1 MESPDVLI
9 KKMRPRAV
17 WPRYASEGAAGM
29 DLAAC
34 LDEPLTVPPGGRI
47 MVPTG
52 LALALPSHLVALVFA
67 RSGLAARHGLA
78 LANGV
83 GVVDSDYRGEIICA
97 MVNLGDV
104 AYRIEPGDRIAQVVF
119 VPIEHVR
126 LVPAADLPPSGRGAG
141 GFGSTGR

>member
-1 MESPDVLI
+1 MENPDVLI
-9 KKMRPRAV
+9 RKIRPGAA
-17 WPRYASEGAAGM
+17 WPGYATAGAAGM

-34 LDEPLTVPPGGRI
+34 LEEPLAVPPLGRV

-52 LALALPSHLVALVFA
+52 LAIALPPGMTALVFA
-67 RSGLAARHGLA
+67 RSGLASRHGLA

-97 MVNLGDV
+97 MVNLGDQP
-104 AYRIEPGDRIAQVVF
+104 YRIEPGDRIAQVVF
-119 VPIEHVR
+119 VPVAHVR
-126 LVPAADLPPSGRGAG
+126 LIPAADLPPSARGAG